1 MKNDRSLLPLIV
13 ADTFELAGRFREQG
27 EAIARTVGQ
36 TQARWQVMSA
46 ASADPRT
53 VPQIA
58 RRLGVTRQNVQRI
71 ADLLDKEHWAGFEP
85 NPDHK
90 GSPYLVLNDRGQA
103 ALAKI
108 TKAAGQNHAE
118 IARKFAGADVGAL
131 HRGLRRLIQ
140 ALNDYENANGEKK
153 P

>member
-1 MKNDRSLLPLIV
+1 MNDDPKLLVPLIV
-13 ADTFELAGRFREQG
+13 ADIYELAGRFRDQG
-27 EAIARTVGQ
+27 ETIAAAVGQ

-71 ADLLDKEHWAGFEP
+71 ADLLVAEKSATYEP

-90 GSPYLVLNDRGQA
+90 NSPYLVLSQNGQT
-103 ALAKI
+103 ALAGI
-108 TKAAGQNHAE
+108 STAAQAYHAR
-118 IARKFAGADVGAL
+118 IVRRLGGADLAPL
-131 HRGLRRLIQ
+131 HRSLRRLLD
-140 ALNDYENANGEKK
+140 AADSN
-153 P
+153 